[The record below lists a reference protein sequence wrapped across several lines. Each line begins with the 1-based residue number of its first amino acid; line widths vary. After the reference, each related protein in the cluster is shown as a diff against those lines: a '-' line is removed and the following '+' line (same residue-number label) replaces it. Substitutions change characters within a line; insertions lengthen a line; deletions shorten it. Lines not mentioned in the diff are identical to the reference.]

1 MTSSIEGESQQGPG
15 GLLWVCPSSLC
26 VWIPEVTAEFK
37 RVFGLLSFYFIMC
50 VCAQLH
56 LTLWDP
62 VDLHS
67 LPGSSVHEISQWG
80 ILEGVAHSYTR
91 GSSQP
96 RNQTHN
102 SCNSCIGRQFLYHYS
117 IWEAPDACQIHHLIS
132 CFITHPWKHI
142 SYFLVWSSGSFEL
155 HPASSRGYEDQ
166 YFPTQYASTHSLG
179 NCNLCVAG
187 VAGLLWAHIFLAWDP
202 LWRKIHFYV
211 VPQTDPNSSL
221 TNEKGINDKG
231 FVDKD
236 SEVTIQLIF
245 HQLLLKLFFA
255 LPDNIY
261 FISFVLFCLRSY
273 QNVLHKPNSFLTH
286 CMNIP
291 PIRAEIPWILPICY
305 SQSLHLVET

>member
-1 MTSSIEGESQQGPG
+1 MWFTM
-15 GLLWVCPSSLC
+15 GLSLLTMC
-26 VWIPEVTAEFK
+26 IDSWGTEFK
-37 RVFGLLSFYFIMC
+37 CVFGLLSFYFIMC

-62 VDLHS
+62 VDLYS
-67 LPGSSVHEISQWG
+67 LPGSSVHGISQWG

-96 RNQTHN
+96 RNQTHS

-142 SYFLVWSSGSFEL
+142 SYFLFWSSGSFEL
-155 HPASSRGYEDQ
+155 HPTSSSGYEDQ

-179 NCNLCVAG
+179 NSNLCMAG

-202 LWRKIHFYV
+202 LWRKIQFYV

-221 TNEKGINDKG
+221 TNEKGVNDKG

-236 SEVTIQLIF
+236 SEVTIQQIF
-245 HQLLLKLFFA
+245 HQLLSLKLFFA

-261 FISFVLFCLRSY
+261 FISFVLFCFRSY

-305 SQSLHLVET
+305 S